1 MAEARTSLKLPQ
13 KTDCYGCSACE
24 SICTHRAI
32 ALQPDEL
39 GFLHP
44 TIDRDLCVGCH
55 LCERVC
61 PSLHQDESR
70 NTPLTVFA
78 ARHQVPAEVS
88 QSRSGGA
95 FWALAQA
102 FIDDGVIYGACFNTP
117 SHIVHRRAT
126 MLSECQQFRGSKYAQ
141 SDLRGIFDQI
151 RKDLEEG
158 RQVMFTGTP
167 CQVAGLKRYVPAK
180 LAERLITIDLVCHGS
195 ASPRVW
201 SDNIRYIEHKHGSA
215 VTTANFRDKRY
226 GWSQTIE
233 TYKLCDGREVRS
245 SLFSRLYCL
254 DLIERE
260 CCSHCPYTNLQ
271 RCGDITIGD
280 FWHWDKL
287 SNEWNDDCGV
297 SLITIN
303 TAKGQ
308 ALFDKAQVRL
318 SCRLSDI
325 NACRQPQL
333 EHPLTPHIG
342 RSRFVNDLVTK
353 GYEQALAGQSV
364 IGWKAQLR
372 NARYA
377 IIGTLV
383 ETKNRLI
390 GKKTKRGIT

>member
-1 MAEARTSLKLPQ
+1 MTEASLSLKLPQ
-13 KTDCYGCSACE
+13 QIDCFGCSACE
-24 SICTHRAI
+24 SICPHRAI
-32 ALQPDEL
+32 DLQPDKL

-44 TIDRDLCVGCH
+44 VVDRTLCIDCH

-61 PSLHQDESR
+61 PSLHQDELR
-70 NTPLTVFA
+70 NTPLTVVA

-102 FIDDGVIYGACFNTP
+102 FIYEGVIYGACFDTP

-126 MLSECQQFRGSKYAQ
+126 TLRECQQFRGSKYAQ
-141 SDLRGIFDQI
+141 SDQRGIFSQI

-167 CQVAGLKRYVPAK
+167 CQVAGLKRYVPDK
-180 LAERLITIDLVCHGS
+180 LAERLTTIDLVCHGS

-201 SDNIRYIEHKHGSA
+201 SENIRYIEHRHGST
-215 VTTANFRDKRY
+215 VTAANFRDKRY

-233 TYKLCDGREVRS
+233 TYQLSDGREVRS

-260 CCSHCPYTNLQ
+260 CCSRCPFTNLQ

-280 FWHWDKL
+280 FWHWEKL
-287 SNEWNDDCGV
+287 SDEWNDDCGV

-303 TAKGQ
+303 SPKGQ
-308 ALFDKAQVRL
+308 TLFDKAKVRL
-318 SCRLSDI
+318 SCRQSNLT
-325 NACRQPQL
+325 ACLQPQL
-333 EHPLTPHIG
+333 EHPLTPHAG
-342 RSRFVNDLVTK
+342 RSRFISDLDTK
-353 GYEQALAGQSV
+353 DYEHALAGQSV

-372 NARYA
+372 SARYT

-383 ETKNRLI
+383 EAKNRLL
-390 GKKTKRGIT
+390 GKITKRATS